1 MGSTNVLPC
10 SCVLIM
16 LAILTGVSG
25 QSETTPGRTNYTRP
39 VFLCGGEHVAESG
52 FIASEGFPS
61 HYKPNSKCTWY
72 ITVPEG
78 NVVMLSFRIFDLEA
92 DPQCRYDFLE
102 VYNGHAHTSQRLG
115 RFCGTFRP
123 GALISTSNK
132 MMVEM
137 VSDSETT
144 GRGFI
149 VAFSAGKP
157 HVDEHQF
164 CGGKLTKPQG
174 SLHTPNWPES
184 NYPAGISC
192 SWHII
197 VPNNQVIEVSFD
209 KFDVEPDS
217 YCRYDYVAFFSGGE
231 SDDSKLIGK
240 YCGDEAPEA
249 FVSNSSELLVQFVS
263 DLSVTGDGF
272 MVSYSA
278 HPRGSKPTT
287 PERGV
292 RPAAKPAPGP
302 KPTKPAKPVKPVKTT
317 PGPKPT
323 KPAKPLKPT
332 KPVKPTI
339 KPDLKATAK
348 PVVSKPTPKQTGWVM
363 PIPRPG
369 ARPTPK
375 PGSGAG
381 LKPAVRPGGRNGTRT
396 IPESGLPLCEQRC
409 RRGGTMQSH
418 FCNSEFVITGKVT
431 TAVSGPGDTLL
442 ATVSLIKAYKAG
454 SLRIQQAGQTMSVK
468 LVSSCKRCPLIR
480 RGANYILMGQVDAEG
495 RGTLSPSSFTL
506 LYKTPHQKILTNL
519 TARPC

>member
-1 MGSTNVLPC
+1 MESSHVLLC

-16 LAILTGVSG
+16 LASLTGVSG
-25 QSETTPGRTNYTRP
+25 QGETTPGRTNYTRP

-102 VYNGHAHTSQRLG
+102 VYNGHARTSQRLG

-123 GALISTSNK
+123 GTIISTGNK
-132 MMVEM
+132 MMLEM
-137 VSDSETT
+137 VSDSGTT

-157 HVDEHQF
+157 HVDEHQL
-164 CGGKLTKPQG
+164 CGGKLTKSQG
-174 SLHTPNWPES
+174 SLQTPNWPES

-192 SWHII
+192 SWHIVI
-197 VPNNQVIEVSFD
+197 PNNQVIEVSFD

-217 YCRYDYVAFFSGGE
+217 YCRYDYVAFFSGEE

-240 YCGDEAPEA
+240 YCGDQAPET

-302 KPTKPAKPVKPVKTT
+302 KPTKPAKPVKP
-317 PGPKPT
+317 
-323 KPAKPLKPT
+323 
-332 KPVKPTI
+332 TI
-339 KPDLKATAK
+339 KPTSKPTVQLDLKATAK
-348 PVVSKPTPKQTGWVM
+348 PTISKATPKPTGWVK

-369 ARPTPK
+369 PRPIPK
-375 PGSGAG
+375 PGSRAG
-381 LKPAVRPGGRNGTRT
+381 SKPAVRPRGKNSTRT
-396 IPESGLPLCEQRC
+396 IPESGAPLCEQRC

-418 FCNSEFVITGKVT
+418 FCSSEFVITGKVT
-431 TAVSGPGDTLL
+431 TAVSGPGDTLF

-468 LVSSCKRCPLIR
+468 LVSSCKLCPLIR
-480 RGANYILMGQVDAEG
+480 RGSNYILMGQVDEEG
-495 RGTLSPSSFTL
+495 RGTLSPSSFSL
-506 LYKTPHQKILTNL
+506 LYKTPLQKVLTNL

>member
-1 MGSTNVLPC
+1 
-10 SCVLIM
+10 
-16 LAILTGVSG
+16 
-25 QSETTPGRTNYTRP
+25 
-39 VFLCGGEHVAESG
+39 
-52 FIASEGFPS
+52 
-61 HYKPNSKCTWY
+61 
-72 ITVPEG
+72 
-78 NVVMLSFRIFDLEA
+78 MLSFRIFDLEA

-102 VYNGHAHTSQRLG
+102 VYNGHARTSQRLG

-123 GALISTSNK
+123 GSIISTGNK

-137 VSDSETT
+137 VSDSGTT

-157 HVDEHQF
+157 HVDEHHF

-174 SLHTPNWPES
+174 SLQTPNWPES

-192 SWHII
+192 SWHIV

-231 SDDSKLIGK
+231 LDNSKLIGK
-240 YCGDEAPEA
+240 YCGDEAPET
-249 FVSNSSELLVQFVS
+249 FISNSSELLVQFVS
-263 DLSVTGDGF
+263 DLSVTSDGF
-272 MVSYSA
+272 MLTYSA

-292 RPAAKPAPGP
+292 RPAAKPAPWPKPTKPAKPVKPTKPVKPAPVPKPTKPAKPVKPTKPVKPAPGP
-302 KPTKPAKPVKPVKTT
+302 KPTKPAKPVKPTKPVKPS

-323 KPAKPLKPT
+323 KPAKPVKPSKPLKPAPGPKSTKPAKPVKPTKPIKPALGPKPTKPAKPVKPT
-332 KPVKPTI
+332 KPVK
-339 KPDLKATAK
+339 
-348 PVVSKPTPKQTGWVM
+348 

-375 PGSGAG
+375 PGSRAG
-381 LKPAVRPGGRNGTRT
+381 TKPAVRPGGRNSTRT
-396 IPESGLPLCEQRC
+396 IPESGEPLCEQRC
-409 RRGGTMQSH
+409 RRGGTLQSH
-418 FCNSEFVITGKVT
+418 FCSSEFVITGKVT
-431 TAVSGPGDTLL
+431 TAVSGPGDTMF

-454 SLRIQQAGQTMSVK
+454 SLRLQQAGETTSVK
-468 LVSSCKRCPLIR
+468 LVSSCKLCPLIR
-480 RGANYILMGQVDAEG
+480 RGSNYILMGQVDAEG